1 MARHRDHKTERE
13 PEEVV
18 SLDPLLNYRP
28 LGKPGPVTT
37 LTPQLGAQLCRRI
50 AAGDTLRDAAA
61 AVGTTDTVVQGW
73 RTRGTDAI
81 ERGEEDAYTAFVM
94 EYEAAA
100 AHFRRVLQEA
110 QLENIGNRAFNDKY
124 IRWRLGVSDPKNF
137 TVARTAGPTGS
148 DGGAFELVTPDE
160 AQKTLAE
167 RLSRFLTN
175 EDKKLAA
182 PPPSS
187 EE

>member
-1 MARHRDHKTERE
+1 MARHRDHQPERE
-13 PEEVV
+13 PEELV

-73 RTRGTDAI
+73 RTRGTESV
-81 ERGEEDAYTAFVM
+81 ERGKEDVYTAFVM
-94 EYEAAA
+94 EYDAAA

-110 QLENIGNRAFNDKY
+110 AMENIGNRAFNDKWV
-124 IRWRLGVSDPKNF
+124 RWRLATSDPKNF
-137 TVARTAGPTGS
+137 TLPRTAGPTSS

-167 RLSRFLTN
+167 RLARFLTN
-175 EDKKLAA
+175 EDKKLE
-182 PPPSS
+182 PPPPAP

>member
-1 MARHRDHKTERE
+1 MARHRDSGAERE
-13 PEEVV
+13 PNEAV

-73 RTRGTDAI
+73 RTRGAEAI
-81 ERGEEDAYTAFVM
+81 ERETEDIYTAFVM

-100 AHFRRVLQEA
+100 AHFRRVLQA
-110 QLENIGNRAFNDKY
+110 AAMENIGNRAFNDKWL
-124 IRWRLGVSDPKNF
+124 RWRLGLSDPKNF
-137 TVARTAGPTGS
+137 TLPRTVGTTSS
-148 DGGAFELVTPDE
+148 DGGAFELVTPEE
-160 AQKTLAE
+160 AQKTLAD
-167 RLSRFLTN
+167 RLARFLDN
-175 EDKKLAA
+175 EAKKAMPA
-182 PPPSS
+182 PAEA